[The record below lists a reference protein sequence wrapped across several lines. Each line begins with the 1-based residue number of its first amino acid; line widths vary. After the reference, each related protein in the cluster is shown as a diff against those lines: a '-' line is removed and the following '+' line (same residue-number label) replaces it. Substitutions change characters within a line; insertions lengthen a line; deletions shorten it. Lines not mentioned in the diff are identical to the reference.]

1 MFNDKNIQN
10 NLIYINVT
18 NTNKYLDLIFIKFNL
33 IIIILWRSYINLSWL
48 R

>member
-33 IIIILWRSYINLSWL
+33 IIIIL
-48 R
+48 